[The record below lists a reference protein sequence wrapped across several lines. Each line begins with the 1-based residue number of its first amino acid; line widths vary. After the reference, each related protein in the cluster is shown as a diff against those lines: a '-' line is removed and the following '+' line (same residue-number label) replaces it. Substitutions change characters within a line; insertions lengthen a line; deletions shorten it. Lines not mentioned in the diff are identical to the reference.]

1 MTFSFDTGGGGS
13 EGPWIAWSARGT
25 LDGTIPP
32 KSFYLREGS
41 DKTLFTGFSD
51 NGVVLDI
58 HAMKT
63 GWQRSEGVAGQAPDW
78 RWNDTVAAFKP
89 QPGDDF
95 KKGFSIPC
103 AIGMG
108 NTASWE
114 QAGAAVWNA
123 FVALVPA
130 LQQAPAGDVL
140 PLVKLTGAKLEQYKR
155 GSTVI
160 PVLEVVQWVPRPD
173 CLKPDAAR
181 IATEPAP
188 AAPAAAPAAAAP
200 AAAAPKSA
208 PVPAG
213 AEF

>member
-1 MTFSFDTGGGGS
+1 MTFSFDTGGGDGS
-13 EGPWIAWSARGT
+13 QGPWIAWSARGT
-25 LDGTIPP
+25 LDGTIPA

-41 DKTLFTGFSD
+41 DKQPFGGFSE

-78 RWNDTVAAFKP
+78 RWNDTIAAFKP
-89 QPGDDF
+89 APGDDY

-108 NTASWE
+108 KTATWE
-114 QAGAAVWNA
+114 QAGAAAWNA

-130 LQQAPAGDVL
+130 LQQAPAGDML
-140 PLVKLTGAKLEQYKR
+140 PLVKLTGSKLEQYKR

-160 PVLEVVQWVPRPD
+160 PVLEVVKWVPRPD

-188 AAPAAAPAAAAP
+188 TAAPTPQPAQTA
-200 AAAAPKSA
+200 A

>member
-1 MTFSFDTGGGGS
+1 MTFSFDTGGGDGS
-13 EGPWIAWSARGT
+13 QGPWIAWSARGT
-25 LDGTIPP
+25 LDGAIPA
-32 KSFYLREGS
+32 KSFYLRDESGKAAF
-41 DKTLFTGFSD
+41 DGFTG

-63 GWQRSEGVAGQAPDW
+63 GWQRSEGIAGQAPDW
-78 RWNDTVAAFKP
+78 RWNASVAQFQPA
-89 QPGDDF
+89 PGDDF

-108 NTASWE
+108 KTATWE

-130 LQQAPAGDVL
+130 LQQAPGPDML
-140 PLVKLTGAKLEQYKR
+140 PLVRLTGAKLEQYKR

-160 PVLEVVQWVPRPD
+160 PVLEVVKWVPRPD

-188 AAPAAAPAAAAP
+188 AAAPAPAPQPAPAA
-200 AAAAPKSA
+200 
-208 PVPAG
+208 VPAG